1 MGVGCLHDH
10 QVKMGE
16 KKSALVLTEDSP
28 NEVGT
33 FLSVPKKGGLEE
45 LRGCWPGQ
53 HIVSAKISWRKR
65 NGVNRREGSFTRQ
78 RSTIS
83 LNAREYLCTPP
94 SRSRVGGADST
105 LQDRSSRSNGE
116 NGLSQIRIDGKN
128 TWR

>member
-10 QVKMGE
+10 RVKMGE
-16 KKSALVLTEDSP
+16 KDGMLVHTEDGP

-33 FLSVPKKGGLEE
+33 FLSVPEKGGLEE

-53 HIVSAKISWRKR
+53 RIVSAEIACRKG
-65 NGVNRREGSFTRQ
+65 NGVDRREGSFTRQ

-94 SRSRVGGADST
+94 SRSRVGGAAST
-105 LQDRSSRSNGE
+105 LQADGGSDQAADQTIFF
-116 NGLSQIRIDGKN
+116 SQGQNR
-128 TWR
+128 R